1 MLINLQCNNSKI
13 QMKIYLT
20 GLLILGTS
28 YMLSAQAGSPRND
41 TIRLSLK
48 DAWQKAEEHSR
59 HIRINTIDADI
70 AEAEVKDAK
79 RERLPEIEVK
89 GSAEKASNI
98 PIYENG
104 IFSKPTQHEV
114 IHTLYRAGAD
124 FYLNIYQGNKLNLKI
139 KENQTLQKIKD
150 IQKEQAVSD
159 IHYKTAAL
167 YLDLQK
173 TFIFRNLIQQDIA
186 DQKVQ
191 LKEIQALYKNG
202 VVLKS
207 DVLRIELELS
217 KRKMALVTIE
227 NDILI
232 ATQKLNIILGI
243 PDEQVVMPDA
253 PFNEWNESSTYGE
266 YVKQAMDHSFDYH
279 VSEQQTELSKIKLKQ
294 VKANVSP
301 KVGLYGEFYYANP
314 QIFLYPYNPD
324 WYSLG
329 VVGVKAS
336 FSISSLYHN
345 THKVKAAALEF
356 EKEEEAHKNTEDKI
370 RQQVKEAYLRYE
382 EALEQIKVAEINVV
396 QAKENARI
404 IKNTYFNQASLVTDL
419 LDADIQLLQT
429 KFELE
434 AARIMAQN
442 NYYLLQNITGTL

>member
-1 MLINLQCNNSKI
+1 
-13 QMKIYLT
+13 MKIYVA
-20 GLLILGTS
+20 GLLMFGVFPIV
-28 YMLSAQAGSPRND
+28 SAQTGSPIKD

-48 DAWQKAEEHSR
+48 DAWQRAEENSR
-59 HIRINTIDADI
+59 HIRINTINVDI

-124 FYLNIYQGNKLNLKI
+124 FYLNIYNGNKLNLKI

-150 IQKEQAVSD
+150 IRKEQSVSD
-159 IHYKTAAL
+159 IHYKTASL
-167 YLDLQK
+167 YLELQK
-173 TFIFRNLIQQDIA
+173 TLIFRDLIKQDID
-186 DQKVQ
+186 DQKTQ
-191 LKEIQALYKNG
+191 LKEIQTLYKNG

-232 ATQKLNIILGI
+232 AMQKLNIILGI
-243 PDEQVVMPDA
+243 PDEQVVIPEA
-253 PFNEWNESSTYGE
+253 PFNQWNENTTYDE
-266 YVKQAMDHSFDYH
+266 YLKQALDHSFDYH
-279 VSEQQTELSKIKLKQ
+279 VSEQQTALSIIKLKQ
-294 VKANVSP
+294 VKANVRP
-301 KVGLYGEFYYANP
+301 KIGMYGEFYYANP
-314 QIFLYPYNPD
+314 QIFLYPYNPY

-329 VVGVKAS
+329 IVGIKAS
-336 FSISSLYHN
+336 FSISSLYHD
-345 THKVKAAALEF
+345 THKVKAAQLEF
-356 EKEEEAHKNTEDKI
+356 EKEEELHRDTEDKV
-370 RQQVKEAYLRYE
+370 RQQVKEAYLRYQ
-382 EALEQIKVAEINVV
+382 EALEQIKVAEANVA

-404 IKNTYFNQASLVTDL
+404 IKNTYFSQTSLITEL
-419 LDADIQLLQT
+419 LDADVQLLQT

-434 AARIMAQN
+434 AAKIMAQN
-442 NYYLLQNITGTL
+442 NYYLLQNITGVL